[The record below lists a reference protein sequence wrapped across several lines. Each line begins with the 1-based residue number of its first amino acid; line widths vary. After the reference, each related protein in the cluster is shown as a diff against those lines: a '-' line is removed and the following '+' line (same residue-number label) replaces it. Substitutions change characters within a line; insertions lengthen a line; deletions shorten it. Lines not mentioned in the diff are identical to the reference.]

1 MIGRMLDVNILKRVL
16 RYVIRKFLGFVIGMD
31 IGVSIWFVSNNFIFF
46 N

>member
-16 RYVIRKFLGFVIGMD
+16 RYVIRKSLGFVIGMD

>member
-1 MIGRMLDVNILKRVL
+1 MIGRMLDVNILKKVL
-16 RYVIRKFLGFVIGMD
+16 RYVFRKFLGFVIGMD